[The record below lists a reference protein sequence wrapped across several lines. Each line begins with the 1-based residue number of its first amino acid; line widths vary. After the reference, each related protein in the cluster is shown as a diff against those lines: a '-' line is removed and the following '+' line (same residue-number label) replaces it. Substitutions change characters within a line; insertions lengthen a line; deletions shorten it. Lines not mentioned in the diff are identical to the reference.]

1 MRSVVHLSYYS
12 GETTRHMRIF
22 DEASI
27 KDEWG
32 EGGCNRD
39 RLCALAEA
47 QGAAG

>member
-1 MRSVVHLSYYS
+1 MHIL
-12 GETTRHMRIF
+12 

-27 KDEWG
+27 RDGEE
-32 EGGCNRD
+32 EGGEAGNRD